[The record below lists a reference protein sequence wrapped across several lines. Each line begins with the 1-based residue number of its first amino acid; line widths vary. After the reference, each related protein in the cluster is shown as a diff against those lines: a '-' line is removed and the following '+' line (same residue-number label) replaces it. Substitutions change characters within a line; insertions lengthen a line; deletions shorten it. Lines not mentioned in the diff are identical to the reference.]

1 MFATTDLGFVADD
14 LTGACDV
21 AACFAPTAGPV
32 GVCLS
37 LDSPFVGGPALQ
49 VVNTQSRLEDPPT
62 AYRDSAPG
70 GNSTGR
76 KTHRFQEDRYGVA
89 RSDRR

>member
-37 LDSPFVGGPALQ
+37 IDSPFVGGPASKSSIL
-49 VVNTQSRLEDPPT
+49 R
-62 AYRDSAPG
+62 AG
-70 GNSTGR
+70 
-76 KTHRFQEDRYGVA
+76 
-89 RSDRR
+89 